1 VTFFA
6 QFMPVCRPFSDP
18 QLVAIHKVTE
28 PPLLPAL
35 AVNTLPRA
43 TARDSIASAET
54 SALREYTFM

>member
-6 QFMPVCRPFSDP
+6 QVMPVCRRFSDP

-43 TARDSIASAET
+43 TADSVASAET
-54 SALREYTFM
+54 SALREYTF